1 MATTQSARR
10 RDFQKTAATHG
21 FTLLCLLGWSLLSWV
36 SPSYQ
41 MPSPLAV
48 LRGIGAFLSNL
59 NLVEQL
65 GFSLYHVGMAIFL
78 SFLIGSILA
87 LIPYYFPVFRFAIH
101 QRFGAFLG
109 SFSGVGWAL
118 LAGMWFGINS
128 ISVIFAI
135 SAVLIPFALINLSS
149 GLNNLDFELMEM
161 GQSFSRNKIRKLRK
175 IVLPLLYPYVFA
187 TIRLMFGVAWKVTLA
202 AELFGGN
209 SGLGYVINLAR
220 QDYDTTTIFVI
231 LFLIIFFVYCT
242 ERFFFKPIQ
251 TRFDEYAKI

>member
-1 MATTQSARR
+1 MSRKTT
-10 RDFQKTAATHG
+10 ATHM
-21 FTLLCLLGWSLLSWV
+21 FTLLCLAGWGIVSWV

-41 MPSPLAV
+41 MPSPVAV
-48 LRGIGAFLSNL
+48 LQGVWKFLSNP
-59 NLVEQL
+59 NLLEQL

-78 SFLIGSILA
+78 SFLIGALLA

-149 GLNNLDFELMEM
+149 GLNNLDAELLEM
-161 GQSFSRNKIRKLRK
+161 GQSFSRNRLRILRK
-175 IVLPLLYPYVFA
+175 TILPLLYPYIFA
-187 TIRLMFGVAWKVTLA
+187 TLRLMFGVAWKVTLA

-209 SGLGYVINLAR
+209 SGLGYLINLAR

-231 LFLIIFFVYCT
+231 IFLIIAFVYST

-251 TRFDEYAKI
+251 ARFDDYAKI

>member
-1 MATTQSARR
+1 MSRKTITTHA
-10 RDFQKTAATHG
+10 
-21 FTLLCLLGWSLLSWV
+21 FTILCLAGWGLLSSF

-48 LRGIGAFLSNL
+48 LRGVVKFLSDL
-59 NLVEQL
+59 NLLEQL

-78 SFLIGSILA
+78 SFLIGAVLA
-87 LIPYYFPVFRFAIH
+87 LNAYYFPVLRFAIH

-135 SAVLIPFALINLSS
+135 SAVLIPFALINLNS
-149 GLNNLDFELMEM
+149 GLNNLDSELLEM
-161 GQSFSRNKIRKLRK
+161 GRSFSRNHVRSLRK
-175 IVLPLLYPYVFA
+175 IILPLLYPYIFA
-187 TIRLMFGVAWKVTLA
+187 TLRLMFGVAWKVTLA

-209 SGLGYVINLAR
+209 SGLGYLINLAR

-231 LFLIIFFVYCT
+231 IFLIVAFVYST
-242 ERFFFKPIQ
+242 ERFFFKPVQ
-251 TRFDEYAKI
+251 ARLEEYAKI